1 MLVIQINCTLSGL
14 IGDSITM
21 SQILSN
27 DTRPWFLLLG
37 DLITITLALGS
48 IVGSIVFVR
57 SSSTGYLDM
66 GGAQLCIVEQEGSL
80 CRSHLFE
87 GDSGL
92 LSLTGRLDLD
102 AGNLAAVLALESFR

>member
-1 MLVIQINCTLSGL
+1 
-14 IGDSITM
+14 
-21 SQILSN
+21 
-27 DTRPWFLLLG
+27 
-37 DLITITLALGS
+37 
-48 IVGSIVFVR
+48 
-57 SSSTGYLDM
+57 LDM